1 MNAIG
6 SWVTGCPTLMKQKEI
21 MKEQLTKELLEQLDN
36 LIGLYNSL
44 RGRSQYDDLSD
55 LKDAEP
61 NKFLTM
67 ARAAIERVGGKGS
80 VYVRQAEASLDKFGH
95 QNPYNIPILGGII
108 EALKSDLESGYVI
121 SVQELIHGEIF
132 GDLLE
137 SATHLLEEGYKD
149 PAAVLAG
156 SVLEEH
162 LRQLCKKNSI
172 ETEVNTKSGVR
183 AKKADQ
189 MNADL
194 SKSEVY
200 SKLEQKNITAWLD
213 LRNKAA
219 HGKFNEYAK
228 EQVSIMMFGIRD
240 FVSRVPA

>member
-1 MNAIG
+1 
-6 SWVTGCPTLMKQKEI
+6 
-21 MKEQLTKELLEQLDN
+21 MKEQLTEELLVQLNN
-36 LIGLYNSL
+36 LIELYKSL
-44 RGRSQYDDLSD
+44 REQSQYDDLSD
-55 LKDAEP
+55 LKDAET

-67 ARAAIERVGGKGS
+67 ARSAIERIGGKGS

-95 QNPYNIPILGGII
+95 QNPYNIPILGGIV
-108 EALKSDLESGYVI
+108 EALKADLSAGYII
-121 SVQELIHGEIF
+121 SLQELIHGEIF

-137 SATHLLEEGYKD
+137 GAVHLFEEGYKD

-162 LRQLCKKNSI
+162 LRQLCKKNDI
-172 ETEVNTKSGVR
+172 ETDVNTKSGLR
-183 AKKADQ
+183 PKKADQ
-189 MNADL
+189 MNAEL
-194 SKSEVY
+194 TKAEVY

-219 HGKFNEYAK
+219 HGKFDEYAK

-240 FVSRVPA
+240 FISRVAA